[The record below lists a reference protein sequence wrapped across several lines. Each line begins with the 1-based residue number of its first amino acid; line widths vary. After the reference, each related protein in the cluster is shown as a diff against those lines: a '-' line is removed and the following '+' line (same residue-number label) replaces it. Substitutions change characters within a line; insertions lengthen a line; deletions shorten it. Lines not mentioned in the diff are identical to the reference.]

1 MQTKILYEDKDII
14 VVHKPA
20 GIAVQ
25 TARIGQADVVSEL
38 KNYLAKGGS
47 RQTGAHSGVQKSGSR
62 YAVGSNQQVYL
73 GIIHRL
79 DQPVEGVL
87 VFAKNQRAAAALSK
101 QLTEDDFCKEYIA
114 VVCGQTPDGRQE
126 LVDYLAKEDG
136 RAVVYETSVKIG
148 TLRQAAVSDR
158 EAIDIQEMSNNK
170 ITVPKKAVL
179 NYEKLREKNTPQG
192 MLSLLKVQLQTGR
205 FHQIRAQLAHA
216 GTPILGDAKYGSIES
231 MEISKKLGVRNT
243 ALCACRLTF
252 AHPATMQKM
261 EYTVT
266 PVNRAFALLEE

>member
-14 VVHKPA
+14 VVHKAA

-25 TARIGQADVVSEL
+25 TAHIGQADVVSEL
-38 KNYLAKGGS
+38 KNYLAKSS
-47 RQTGAHSGVQKSGSR
+47 RQGDACDGMRTSGNRAAETQKSGKR
-62 YAVGSNQQVYL
+62 ADAGSYQQVYL
-73 GIIHRL
+73 GVIHRL

-87 VFAKNQRAAAALSK
+87 VFAKNQKAAAELSK

-114 VVCGQTPDGRQE
+114 IVCGQTPDGRQE

-136 RAVVYETSVKIG
+136 RAVVYEKTSASKKSVLYYERLSEKVTPHG
-148 TLRQAAVSDR
+148 T
-158 EAIDIQEMSNNK
+158 
-170 ITVPKKAVL
+170 
-179 NYEKLREKNTPQG
+179 
-192 MLSLLKVQLQTGR
+192 LSLLKVQLQTGR
-205 FHQIRAQLAHA
+205 FHQIRAQLSHA
-216 GTPILGDAKYGSIES
+216 GTPILGDTKYGSAES
-231 MEISKKLGVRNT
+231 MEASKRLGIRNT

-252 AHPATMQKM
+252 AHPATGQQM

>member
-38 KNYLAKGGS
+38 KNYLAKSG
-47 RQTGAHSGVQKSGSR
+47 RQGDVCDGMRKSGNR
-62 YAVGSNQQVYL
+62 AATGSKQQVYL
-73 GIIHRL
+73 GVIHRL

-87 VFAKNQRAAAALSK
+87 VFAKNQKAAAGLSK

-114 VVCGQTPDGRQE
+114 IVCGQTPDSRQE

-136 RAVVYETSVKIG
+136 QAVVYEKDAESG
-148 TLRQAAVSDR
+148 ALRRLAVGDQVTT
-158 EAIDIQEMSNNK
+158 ATHEMANDK
-170 ITVPKKAVL
+170 LVAPKKAVL
-179 NYEKLREKNTPQG
+179 HYERLSEKVSPHGTI
-192 MLSLLKVQLQTGR
+192 SLLKVQLQTGR
-205 FHQIRAQLAHA
+205 FHQIRAQLSHA
-216 GTPILGDAKYGSIES
+216 GTPILGDVKYGSAES
-231 MEISKKLGVRNT
+231 VEVSKRLGIRNT

-252 AHPATMQKM
+252 AHPVTGQKM

-266 PVNRAFALLEE
+266 PANRAFALLEE

>member
-1 MQTKILYEDKDII
+1 MQTKIFYEDKDII

-47 RQTGAHSGVQKSGSR
+47 RQTDARGSVRKSGSR
-62 YAVGSNQQVYL
+62 YAAGSNQQVYL

-136 RAVVYETSVKIG
+136 RAVMYETSVKIG

-158 EAIDIQEMSNNK
+158 EADIQEKSNDK
-170 ITVPKKAVL
+170 VIVPKKAIL
-179 NYEKLREKNTPQG
+179 HYEKLCMKNTSYG
-192 MLSLLKVQLQTGR
+192 MISLLQVQLQTGR

-231 MEISKKLGVRNT
+231 MDISQKLGVRNT

-252 AHPATMQKM
+252 AHPVTMQKM